1 MDLLVQH
8 NDKLIAV
15 GLMIAMSISIRLIL
29 QALGQRWIT
38 TTAHTSTLVLLPLL
52 TYVITN
58 VITGNI
64 ALSLGM
70 VGALSIIRFR
80 HPVRSPFELSVYF
93 GAITMGIAAS
103 VSLLW
108 LMFLAGSIVLA
119 TITLIFIH
127 YISLNLFGKPFF
139 ITSFSEGNALST
151 IDILTLKHHPLL
163 DKSPYLMLKRV
174 SKENFQYILNA
185 KRFEDLLI
193 LQENFKD
200 DDNIISYQL
209 NK

>member
-1 MDLLVQH
+1 MDILFLH
-8 NDKLIAV
+8 IDKLIAV
-15 GLMIAMSISIRLIL
+15 GLMITMSISIRLLL

-38 TTAHTSTLVLLPLL
+38 TSAHTSTLVLLPLL

-70 VGALSIIRFR
+70 VGALSIVRFR

-108 LMFLAGSIVLA
+108 LMFLGGSIILA
-119 TITLIFIH
+119 TITLVFIH
-127 YISLNLFGKPFF
+127 YSSLNLFGKPFF
-139 ITSFSEGNALST
+139 IASFSEGNALST
-151 IDILTLKHHPLL
+151 LDILTSKHDSLL
-163 DKSPYLMLKRV
+163 DKSQYLMLKRV

-193 LQENFKD
+193 LQESFKD